1 MTRLI
6 VAASIA
12 ASLVLLSGCVS
23 NDPLAVDANNENFT
37 SADGTV
43 TEVAPANRGEA
54 LSFESSDTTDGS
66 TVSAEDYRGS
76 VLVVNFWYA
85 SCPPCRAEAPDLAE
99 LATVYADQGVRFLGV
114 NVYDNASGAQSFEKT
129 FDIPYPSAL
138 DADTGE
144 LRLAFAGDLP
154 PSGIPTTFIVDRD
167 GRVAARLLGYIYDRS
182 MFEDMLD
189 RVVAEASP

>member
-12 ASLVLLSGCVS
+12 ASLALLSGCVS
-23 NDPLAVDANNENFT
+23 NDPLAVEANNENFT
-37 SADGTV
+37 SADGSV

-54 LSFESSDTTDGS
+54 VSFESSDTTDGS
-66 TVSAEDYRGS
+66 TLRSEDFRGS

-85 SCPPCRAEAPDLAE
+85 ACPPCRAEAPDLAE
-99 LATVYADQGVRFLGV
+99 LATTYANKGVLFLGV
-114 NVYDNASGAQSFEKT
+114 NVFDNASGAQSFET
-129 FDIPYPSAL
+129 SFDIPYPSIL

-144 LRLAFAGDLP
+144 LRLAFASDLP

-167 GRVAARLLGYIYDRS
+167 GRVAARVLGFLSDRS

>member
-1 MTRLI
+1 VRRLI

-12 ASLVLLSGCVS
+12 ASLALLSGCVS

-54 LSFESSDTTDGS
+54 LSFESSDMTDGS

-144 LRLAFAGDLP
+144 LRLAFASDLP
-154 PSGIPTTFIVDRD
+154 PSGIPTTFIIDRD

-182 MFEDMLD
+182 MFEDMID
-189 RVVAEASP
+189 RVVAEATP

>member
-1 MTRLI
+1 MRRAIL
-6 VAASIA
+6 A
-12 ASLVLLSGCVS
+12 ASLVASLLVLGGCAS
-23 NDPLAVDANNENFT
+23 NDPLAQDATNANFT

-43 TEVAPANRGEA
+43 TEVAPANRGE
-54 LSFESSDTTDGS
+54 LVSFESSDTTDGS
-66 TVSAEDYRGS
+66 TVSAEDFRGS

-85 SCPPCRAEAPDLAE
+85 ACPPCRAEAPDLAE
-99 LATVYADQGVRFLGV
+99 LATIYADQGVHFLGV

-138 DADTGE
+138 DADTGT

-189 RVVAEASP
+189 RVVAEGTP

>member
-37 SADGTV
+37 STDGTV

-54 LSFESSDTTDGS
+54 VSFESSDMTDGS
-66 TVSAEDYRGS
+66 TVSAEDFRGS

-85 SCPPCRAEAPDLAE
+85 ACPPCRAEAPDLAE
-99 LATVYADQGVRFLGV
+99 LATVYADHGVRFLGV

-182 MFEDMLD
+182 MFEDMVD
-189 RVVAEASP
+189 RVVAEATP

>member
-37 SADGTV
+37 SADGSV

-54 LSFESSDTTDGS
+54 VSFESSDTTDGS
-66 TVSAEDYRGS
+66 TLRSEDFRGS

-85 SCPPCRAEAPDLAE
+85 ACPPCRAEAPDLAE
-99 LATVYADQGVRFLGV
+99 LATTYANKGVLFLGV
-114 NVYDNASGAQSFEKT
+114 NVFDNASGAQSFET
-129 FDIPYPSAL
+129 SFDIPYPSIL

-144 LRLAFAGDLP
+144 LRLAFASDLP

-167 GRVAARLLGYIYDRS
+167 GRVAARVLGFLSDRS

>member
-1 MTRLI
+1 MRLAI
-6 VAASIA
+6 LAVGVAASL
-12 ASLVLLSGCVS
+12 LVLGGCVS
-23 NDPLAVDANNENFT
+23 NDPLAVDANNQNFT

-54 LSFESSDTTDGS
+54 LSFESSDMTDGS

-138 DADTGE
+138 DADSGA

-154 PSGIPTTFIVDRD
+154 PSGIPTTFIIDRD
-167 GRVAARLLGYIYDRS
+167 GQVAARLLGYIYDRS
-182 MFEDMLD
+182 MFEDMID
-189 RVVAEASP
+189 RVVAEATP

>member
-1 MTRLI
+1 VTRLI

-12 ASLVLLSGCVS
+12 ASLALLSGCVS

-54 LSFESSDTTDGS
+54 LSFESSDMTDGS

-189 RVVAEASP
+189 RVVAEATP

>member
-1 MTRLI
+1 MSRALLT
-6 VAASIA
+6 
-12 ASLVLLSGCVS
+12 ASLVASLLVLGGCVS
-23 NDPLAVDANNENFT
+23 NDPLAVDANNQNFT

-66 TVSAEDYRGS
+66 TIRAEDYRGS

-85 SCPPCRAEAPDLAE
+85 ACPPCRAEAPDLTE
-99 LATVYADQGVRFLGV
+99 LATVYAEQGVRFLGV
-114 NVYDNASGAQSFEKT
+114 NVFDNASGAQSFEKT

-138 DADTGE
+138 DADSGE
-144 LRLAFAGDLP
+144 LRLAFANDLP
-154 PSGIPTTFIVDRD
+154 PSGIPTTFIIDRD

-189 RVVAEASP
+189 RVVAEATP

>member
-6 VAASIA
+6 VAASIV

-37 SADGTV
+37 SADGSV

-54 LSFESSDTTDGS
+54 VSFESSDTTDGS
-66 TVSAEDYRGS
+66 TLRSEDFRGS

-85 SCPPCRAEAPDLAE
+85 ACPPCRAEAPDLAE
-99 LATVYADQGVRFLGV
+99 LATAYADKGVLFLGV
-114 NVYDNASGAQSFEKT
+114 NVFDNASGAQSFEKS
-129 FDIPYPSAL
+129 FDIPYPSIL

-144 LRLAFAGDLP
+144 LRLAFASDLP

-167 GRVAARLLGYIYDRS
+167 GRVAARVVGFLSDRS

-189 RVVAEASP
+189 SVVAEAAP

>member
-1 MTRLI
+1 VTRLI

-37 SADGTV
+37 SADGSV

-54 LSFESSDTTDGS
+54 VSFESSDTTDGS
-66 TVSAEDYRGS
+66 TLRSEDFRGS

-85 SCPPCRAEAPDLAE
+85 ACPPCRAEAPDLAE
-99 LATVYADQGVRFLGV
+99 LATTYANKGVLFLGV
-114 NVYDNASGAQSFEKT
+114 NVFDNASGAQSFET
-129 FDIPYPSAL
+129 SFDIPYPSIL

-144 LRLAFAGDLP
+144 LRLAFASDLP

-167 GRVAARLLGYIYDRS
+167 GRVADRVLGFLSARS

>member
-1 MTRLI
+1 VTRLI

>member
-1 MTRLI
+1 VTRLI
-6 VAASIA
+6 IAASIA
-12 ASLVLLSGCVS
+12 ASLALLSGCVS

-37 SADGTV
+37 SADGSV

-54 LSFESSDTTDGS
+54 VSFESSDTTDGS
-66 TVSAEDYRGS
+66 TLRAEDFRGS

-85 SCPPCRAEAPDLAE
+85 ACPPCRAEAPDLAE

-114 NVYDNASGAQSFEKT
+114 NVFDNASGAQSFEKS
-129 FDIPYPSAL
+129 FDIPYPSIL

-144 LRLAFAGDLP
+144 LRLAFASDLP

-167 GRVAARLLGYIYDRS
+167 GRVAARVLGFLSDRS

>member
-1 MTRLI
+1 VTRLI

-37 SADGTV
+37 STDGTV

-54 LSFESSDTTDGS
+54 VSFESSDMTDGS

-99 LATVYADQGVRFLGV
+99 LATVYADHGVRFLGV

-138 DADTGE
+138 DADSGE
-144 LRLAFAGDLP
+144 LRLAFAGHLP

-167 GRVAARLLGYIYDRS
+167 GRVAARLLGYINDRS
-182 MFEDMLD
+182 MFEDMID
-189 RVVAEASP
+189 RVVAEATP

>member
-1 MTRLI
+1 MRRGILT
-6 VAASIA
+6 
-12 ASLVLLSGCVS
+12 ASLVASLLVTGGCVS
-23 NDPLAVDANNENFT
+23 NDPLAQDATNVNFT

-43 TEVAPANRGEA
+43 TEVAPANRGDA
-54 LSFESSDTTDGS
+54 VSFESSDMTDGS

-138 DADTGE
+138 DADSGE

-189 RVVAEASP
+189 RVVAEATP

>member
-1 MTRLI
+1 VRRAIL
-6 VAASIA
+6 A
-12 ASLVLLSGCVS
+12 ASLVASLLVLGGCAS
-23 NDPLAVDANNENFT
+23 NDPLAQDATNANFT

-43 TEVAPANRGEA
+43 TEVAPANRGE
-54 LSFESSDTTDGS
+54 LVSFESSDTTDGS
-66 TVSAEDYRGS
+66 TVSAEDFRGS

-85 SCPPCRAEAPDLAE
+85 ACPPCRAEAPDLAE
-99 LATVYADQGVRFLGV
+99 LATIYADQGVHFLGV

-138 DADTGE
+138 DADTGT

-189 RVVAEASP
+189 RVVAEGTP

>member
-1 MTRLI
+1 MIEVRDVHKAFGTQKVLRGATLT
-6 VAASIA
+6 IA
-12 ASLVLLSGCVS
+12 KGEAVVIIGRSGGGKSVLLKHLIGLLPP
-23 NDPLAVDANNENFT
+23 D
-37 SADGTV
+37 
-43 TEVAPANRGEA
+43 
-54 LSFESSDTTDGS
+54 
-66 TVSAEDYRGS
+66 RGS

-138 DADTGE
+138 DADSGA

-167 GRVAARLLGYIYDRS
+167 GRIAARLLGYIYDRS

-189 RVVAEASP
+189 RVVAEATP

>member
-1 MTRLI
+1 VRRVILTAGL
-6 VAASIA
+6 VS
-12 ASLVLLSGCVS
+12 SLLVLGGCAS

-43 TEVAPANRGEA
+43 TEVAPANRGDA
-54 LSFESSDTTDGS
+54 VSFESSDTTDGS
-66 TVSAEDYRGS
+66 TVNAEDFRGS
-76 VLVVNFWYA
+76 VLVVNFWFA
-85 SCPPCRAEAPDLAE
+85 ACPPCRAEAPDLAE
-99 LATVYADQGVRFLGV
+99 LAAVYADQGVRFLGV

-138 DADTGE
+138 DADSGE

-154 PSGIPTTFIVDRD
+154 PSGIPATFIVDRD

-182 MFEDMLD
+182 MFEDMIN
-189 RVVAEASP
+189 RVVAEATP

>member
-1 MTRLI
+1 VTRLI

-37 SADGTV
+37 STDGTV

-54 LSFESSDTTDGS
+54 VSFESSDMTDGS
-66 TVSAEDYRGS
+66 TVSAEDFRGS

-85 SCPPCRAEAPDLAE
+85 ACPPCRAEAPDLAE
-99 LATVYADQGVRFLGV
+99 LATVYADHGVRFLGV

-182 MFEDMLD
+182 MFEDMVD
-189 RVVAEASP
+189 RVVAEATP

>member
-12 ASLVLLSGCVS
+12 ASLALLSGCVS

-54 LSFESSDTTDGS
+54 LSFESSDMTDGS

-189 RVVAEASP
+189 RVVAEATP

>member
-1 MTRLI
+1 VTRLI

-37 SADGTV
+37 SADGSV

-54 LSFESSDTTDGS
+54 VSFESSDTTDGS
-66 TVSAEDYRGS
+66 TLRSEDFRGS

-85 SCPPCRAEAPDLAE
+85 ACPPCRAEAPDLAE
-99 LATVYADQGVRFLGV
+99 LATTYANKGVLFLGV
-114 NVYDNASGAQSFEKT
+114 NVFDNASGAQSFET
-129 FDIPYPSAL
+129 SFDIPYPSIL

-144 LRLAFAGDLP
+144 LRLAFASDLP

-167 GRVAARLLGYIYDRS
+167 GRVAARVLGFLSDRS

>member
-1 MTRLI
+1 VTRLI

-37 SADGTV
+37 STDGTV

-54 LSFESSDTTDGS
+54 VSFESSDMTDGS
-66 TVSAEDYRGS
+66 TVSAEDFRGS

-85 SCPPCRAEAPDLAE
+85 ACPPCRAEAPDLAE
-99 LATVYADQGVRFLGV
+99 LATVYADHGVRFLGV

>member
-1 MTRLI
+1 VRRDIL
-6 VAASIA
+6 A
-12 ASLVLLSGCVS
+12 ASLVASLFVLGGCVS
-23 NDPLAVDANNENFT
+23 NDPLAVDANNQNFT

-54 LSFESSDTTDGS
+54 LSFESSDMTDGS

-99 LATVYADQGVRFLGV
+99 LATVYAEQGVRFLGV

-138 DADTGE
+138 DADSGA

-154 PSGIPTTFIVDRD
+154 PSGIPTTFIIDRD
-167 GRVAARLLGYIYDRS
+167 GQVAARLLGYIYDRS
-182 MFEDMLD
+182 MFEDMID
-189 RVVAEASP
+189 RVVAEATP